1 MNFSC
6 SESLKNVIK
15 DNSMSCLIRFN
26 ESRRENSV
34 NFSCL
39 GSLKNVVKDGSIGV
53 PLSCLYN
60 RAWQRG
66 NSKPETVHFPLVSP
80 SNPEK

>member
-6 SESLKNVIK
+6 LESLKNVIK

-53 PLSCLYN
+53 PLSCLDN
-60 RAWQRG
+60 RARQRG
-66 NSKPETVHFPLVSP
+66 NSKPEIVHFLLVSP
-80 SNPEK
+80 SNSEK